1 MVYELLVD
9 EPFLRQG
16 STLLKTA
23 RRARFVG
30 IIFRNQA
37 ASDLLNMALTDEHPL
52 PFGIELIFTNC
63 VILLP
68 HFFIF
73 DGFARFPQY

>member
-1 MVYELLVD
+1 MYELLVD

-37 ASDLLNMALTDEHPL
+37 ASDLLNMALTDEH
-52 PFGIELIFTNC
+52 GIELIFTNF

-68 HFFIF
+68 HFFLF

>member
-1 MVYELLVD
+1 MYESLVD
-9 EPFLRQG
+9 EPFLSQG

-23 RRARFVG
+23 LVVRIVG
-30 IIFRNQA
+30 TIFRNQA

-63 VILLP
+63 VILLAP
-68 HFFIF
+68 FILI
-73 DGFARFPQY
+73 